1 MTRSERLRPVADI
14 KQKEQLNSA
23 RILSKSIDELK
34 KQQERLLE
42 LQHYRDEYLKK
53 YRQMSNQGASIERIR
68 HYQEFISRLDQSIVL
83 QEQRIVVS
91 EHQLEE
97 KKNSWKQAR
106 ARSDAFDKVV
116 DRYREEENQQKE
128 QRMQKEADDQ
138 ALRNSS
144 NDVDSRH

>member
-23 RILSKSIDELK
+23 RILSESIDELK

-42 LQHYRDEYLKK
+42 LKHYRDDYLNK
-53 YRQMSNQGASIERIR
+53 YRQMSQEGASITRIR
-68 HYQEFISRLDQSIVL
+68 HYQEFISRLDQSIVV
-83 QEQRIVVS
+83 QQQRVIDS

-97 KKNSWKQAR
+97 KKNGWKQAR

-116 DRYREEENQQKE
+116 DRYRQEENQQKE
-128 QRMQKEADDQ
+128 QRLQKEADDQ
-138 ALRNSS
+138 ALRNQS
-144 NDVDSRH
+144 NRIDPHH